1 MESSKKRIIC
11 IVLAFVAV
19 VITAT
24 ALTCVFVNRGQTE
37 NYKITVHPNNGQAD
51 FVWDANTDIP
61 VIAKDGYHIA
71 GYYLDAEMTKS
82 ASFASLKSTELTQDI
97 NVYVKWEEHVE
108 ATDAAVKPTC
118 TEKGLTEGKHCSKC
132 GKILTAQTE
141 ISALGHD
148 IEHHAEQPA
157 TCTEKGC
164 EEYVTCKRD
173 GCTYTTYKE
182 IPALDHDLEHH
193 AGQPATCTEI
203 GWEAYDTCKRD
214 GCTYTTYQEIDALGH
229 DIEHHAGQPA
239 TCTEKGC
246 EEYVTCKRDGCT
258 YTTYKEI
265 PALDHDLEHHAG
277 QPATCTEIGWEAY
290 DTCKRD
296 GCTYTTYQEI
306 DALGHDIEHHAGQPA
321 TCTEKGWK
329 AYVTCKRDG
338 CTYTTYQ
345 EINALGHIGGTATCT
360 EQAVCERCKQKYGD
374 VLGHAYEETVTL
386 PTCTQKGYTTHTCS
400 RCSDNYVDTYVDALG
415 HIGGAATCTEQAV
428 CERCNEKYGKALGHD
443 YQNGVCTRCG
453 DELASEGLAYTLN
466 SDGNSYTVTG
476 IGSCKDKDIYIPS
489 VYNSKPVTNIKA
501 YAFSDCTNLTSVTI
515 GSAVTSIGQDA
526 FKSCT
531 GLTTVNWNATA
542 CTEAGDYHGIFAGC
556 TKLATVNIGNNVTT
570 IPSYAFFN
578 CAGLTSIK
586 IGNSV
591 TSIGYS
597 SFKGC
602 TGLTSIT
609 IPDSVTSIGEHAFFG
624 CTGFTSIVVTEGN
637 TKYHS
642 TENCLIETE
651 RKTLILGCKNSV
663 IPTDGSVTSIENSA
677 FRGCTG
683 LTNITIP
690 DSVTSIGY
698 NAFSRTGL
706 TYVTIPGSVKRIGA
720 GAFGNCSMLARVKIG
735 DGVSIIGSGAFE
747 GSIITE
753 MTIPDSVTNI
763 GNGVFRGC
771 TRLTSITIP
780 FVGAS
785 KTETEEYAR
794 VFGYIFGHT
803 TTTNSSDTVS
813 GATIQYY
820 DSTRKEFYWYYIPS
834 ALKTVVI
841 GNTATTIP
849 SNAFY
854 GYSWLKSVTIG
865 SGVTSME
872 AYSFAHCSITSI
884 YYTGDVAGWCE
895 ISGLGN
901 VMQSSQTLYIGGKKV
916 SGDLIIPDGV
926 TKISGFAFYNCSGLK
941 SIIIP
946 ASVTSIGN
954 SAFKDCYGLTSITIG
969 NGVTSIGDYAFQ
981 NNSLKSLTIPGSVT
995 AIGSGA
1001 FYQCAELTRIDVSE
1015 NNSVFSSVDGI
1026 LYDKNKTEIIYVPN
1040 AIQGTITIPGSVT
1053 SIDNAFYNRYGLTSV
1068 TIENGVTRIE
1078 YEAFKNCTGL
1088 TSIAIPDSVTS
1099 IGSGAFYGCKGIT
1112 SITIP
1117 FVGASKTASNGYDQ
1131 VFGYIFG
1138 YATRTNSSDTVSG
1151 ATKQYYDSTQKKYYW
1166 YRIPSSLKTVI
1177 IGNTATTI
1185 PSSAFENCTNIT
1197 DITIGDSVTSI
1208 GDNAFRECTNLT
1220 NISIPDG
1227 VTSIGNLAFYETAWY
1242 NNLPNGLIYIGK
1254 IAYKYNGSMPD
1265 NTAITL
1271 KDGTVS
1277 IADRAFSGCTG
1288 LTNITIPDSVT
1299 SIAVYAFSNC
1309 TGLQRV
1315 YINDLSKLLNISFA
1329 NESSNPLYY
1338 AKNLYLNNSLVT
1350 DLVIPDGIININ
1362 NWVFFENT
1370 NIVSISIPASVEYIS
1385 PLAFAGCSE
1394 LKRIVVNSG
1403 NKKYVSKGNCLIEQI
1418 KNDGDKIILG
1428 CKTSTIPQYT
1438 EIPDQ
1443 IKYIGEYAFYK
1454 CDKLQGTV
1462 TVLKAVSIG
1471 DYAFYGCTGLTGIS
1485 FGPDLKEIGNYSFYG
1500 CTGLTS
1506 LSLRNTNKR
1515 VFPTIGNYAFSGCTG
1530 LTSLSLGQT
1539 NTIGKYAFSGCT
1551 GLTTITLPD
1560 SVTDIGD
1567 GAFKNCSKLTTV
1579 VLGKHLEKIGNYA
1592 FMDCKSLTDVTIS
1605 GNVTSI
1611 GNQAFS
1617 FCKLS
1622 TINYSGTKAQWKSIT
1637 KGRNWN
1643 MQSGAYTVRCTDGD
1657 LKKADD
1663 N

>member
-1 MESSKKRIIC
+1 MGHSYE
-11 IVLAFVAV
+11 
-19 VITAT
+19 
-24 ALTCVFVNRGQTE
+24 E
-37 NYKITVHPNNGQAD
+37 TVTP
-51 FVWDANTDIP
+51 
-61 VIAKDGYHIA
+61 
-71 GYYLDAEMTKS
+71 
-82 ASFASLKSTELTQDI
+82 
-97 NVYVKWEEHVE
+97 
-108 ATDAAVKPTC
+108 PTC
-118 TEKGLTEGKHCSKC
+118 TQKG
-132 GKILTAQTE
+132 
-141 ISALGHD
+141 
-148 IEHHAEQPA
+148 
-157 TCTEKGC
+157 
-164 EEYVTCKRD
+164 
-173 GCTYTTYKE
+173 YTT
-182 IPALDHDLEHH
+182 H
-193 AGQPATCTEI
+193 TCSRCSDN
-203 GWEAYDTCKRD
+203 YVDT
-214 GCTYTTYQEIDALGH
+214 YVDALGH
-229 DIEHHAGQPA
+229 
-239 TCTEKGC
+239 T
-246 EEYVTCKRDGCT
+246 
-258 YTTYKEI
+258 
-265 PALDHDLEHHAG
+265 
-277 QPATCTEIGWEAY
+277 
-290 DTCKRD
+290 
-296 GCTYTTYQEI
+296 
-306 DALGHDIEHHAGQPA
+306 
-321 TCTEKGWK
+321 
-329 AYVTCKRDG
+329 
-338 CTYTTYQ
+338 
-345 EINALGHIGGTATCT
+345 GGTATCT
-360 EQAVCERCKQKYGD
+360 EQAVCERCNEKYGD
-374 VLGHAYEETVTL
+374 VLGHEYEETVTL

-415 HIGGAATCTEQAV
+415 HTGGTATCTEQAV
-428 CERCNEKYGKALGHD
+428 CERCKQKYGKALGHD

-453 DELASEGLAYTLN
+453 DEIASEGLAYTLN
-466 SDGNSYTVTG
+466 SDGNGYTVTG
-476 IGSCKDKDIYIPS
+476 IGTCKDYDIYIPS

-501 YAFSDCTNLTSVTI
+501 YAFSGCTNLTSVTI
-515 GSAVTSIGQDA
+515 GNGVTSIGQDA
-526 FKSCT
+526 FNGCT

-542 CTEAGDYHGIFAGC
+542 CTKAGDYHGIFAGC
-556 TKLATVNIGNNVTT
+556 TKLATVNIGNNVTI
-570 IPSYAFFN
+570 IPKDSFYN
-578 CAGLTSIK
+578 CTGLTSIK

-591 TSIGYS
+591 TSIGDYA
-597 SFKGC
+597 FRGC
-602 TGLTSIT
+602 TGLTSI
-609 IPDSVTSIGEHAFFG
+609 
-624 CTGFTSIVVTEGN
+624 VVKEGN

-642 TENCLIETE
+642 TDNCLIETE
-651 RKTLILGCKNSV
+651 SKMLILGCKNSV
-663 IPTDGSVTSIENSA
+663 IPDDGSVTNIGDFA
-677 FRGCTG
+677 FLGCTG
-683 LTNITIP
+683 LTSVTIGNCVTSIGSQAFYNCRDLTSIYYTGDIAGWCGISGLNNLMSSSRTLYIGGNKVAGNLVIPDNVTSIAPYSFSYRTGITSVTIP
-690 DSVTSIGY
+690 DSVTSIG
-698 NAFSRTGL
+698 R
-706 TYVTIPGSVKRIGA
+706 
-720 GAFGNCSMLARVKIG
+720 GAFY
-735 DGVSIIGSGAFE
+735 
-747 GSIITE
+747 
-753 MTIPDSVTNI
+753 
-763 GNGVFRGC
+763 GC
-771 TRLTSITIP
+771 KGITSITIP

-865 SGVTSME
+865 SGVTKIE
-872 AYSFAHCSITSI
+872 GGSFANCKNLTSI
-884 YYTGDVAGWCE
+884 YYTGGVAGWCE
-895 ISGLGN
+895 ISGLGAI
-901 VMQSSQTLYIGGKKV
+901 MLESRTLYIGGKKV
-916 SGDLIIPDGV
+916 IGDLVIPDGV
-926 TKISGFAFYNCSGLK
+926 TKISDYAFYNCSGLT

-946 ASVTSIGN
+946 NSVTSIGN
-954 SAFKDCYGLTSITIG
+954 SAFEDCNGLTSITIG
-969 NGVTSIGDYAFQ
+969 NGVTSIGDAAFR
-981 NNSLKSLTIPGSVT
+981 NCNRLDSLTIPGSVT

-1001 FYQCAELTRIDVSE
+1001 FYQCAWLTSIDVSE

-1026 LYDKNKTEIIYVPN
+1026 LYDKNKTKIIYVPG
-1040 AIQGTITIPGSVT
+1040 AIQGAITIPGSVT
-1053 SIDNAFYNRYGLTSV
+1053 SIDNAFYNRPGLTSV
-1068 TIENGVTRIE
+1068 TIENGVTRIGDK
-1078 YEAFKNCTGL
+1078 AFRNCTGL
-1088 TSIAIPDSVTS
+1088 TNITIPDSVTR
-1099 IGSGAFYGCKGIT
+1099 IGNSAFNGCASLQT
-1112 SITIP
+1112 ITIP
-1117 FVGASKTASNGYDQ
+1117 FVGASKSASNGYDQ

-1138 YATRTNSSDTVSG
+1138 YATKTNSSDTVSG
-1151 ATKQYYDSTQKKYYW
+1151 ATRQYYDSTQKKYYW
-1166 YRIPSSLKTVI
+1166 YYIPSSLKTVI

-1227 VTSIGNLAFYETAWY
+1227 VTSIGNLAFYKTAWY

-1271 KDGTVS
+1271 KDSTVA

-1288 LTNITIPDSVT
+1288 LTSITIPDSVT
-1299 SIAVYAFSNC
+1299 SIAVYAFSDC

-1329 NESSNPLYY
+1329 NKSSNPLYY

-1350 DLVIPDGIININ
+1350 NLVIPNGIININ

-1370 NIVSISIPASVEYIS
+1370 SIVSISIPASVEYIS

-1394 LKRIVVNSG
+1394 LKSIVVNSG

-1462 TVLKAVSIG
+1462 NVLKAVSIG
-1471 DYAFYGCTGLTGIS
+1471 EYAFYGCTGLTGIS

-1506 LSLRNTNKR
+1506 LTLRNTNKT
-1515 VFPTIGNYAFSGCTG
+1515 VFPTIGNYAFYGCTG

-1539 NTIGKYAFSGCT
+1539 NTIGNHAFSGCT

-1567 GAFKNCSKLTTV
+1567 GAFLNCSKLTTV
-1579 VLGKHLEKIGNYA
+1579 VLGKHLKKIGNSA
-1592 FMDCKSLTDVTIS
+1592 FRECKSLTDVTIS

>member
-1 MESSKKRIIC
+1 M
-11 IVLAFVAV
+11 
-19 VITAT
+19 
-24 ALTCVFVNRGQTE
+24 
-37 NYKITVHPNNGQAD
+37 
-51 FVWDANTDIP
+51 
-61 VIAKDGYHIA
+61 
-71 GYYLDAEMTKS
+71 
-82 ASFASLKSTELTQDI
+82 
-97 NVYVKWEEHVE
+97 
-108 ATDAAVKPTC
+108 
-118 TEKGLTEGKHCSKC
+118 
-132 GKILTAQTE
+132 
-141 ISALGHD
+141 
-148 IEHHAEQPA
+148 
-157 TCTEKGC
+157 
-164 EEYVTCKRD
+164 
-173 GCTYTTYKE
+173 
-182 IPALDHDLEHH
+182 
-193 AGQPATCTEI
+193 
-203 GWEAYDTCKRD
+203 
-214 GCTYTTYQEIDALGH
+214 DALGH
-229 DIEHHAGQPA
+229 
-239 TCTEKGC
+239 T
-246 EEYVTCKRDGCT
+246 
-258 YTTYKEI
+258 
-265 PALDHDLEHHAG
+265 
-277 QPATCTEIGWEAY
+277 
-290 DTCKRD
+290 
-296 GCTYTTYQEI
+296 
-306 DALGHDIEHHAGQPA
+306 
-321 TCTEKGWK
+321 
-329 AYVTCKRDG
+329 
-338 CTYTTYQ
+338 
-345 EINALGHIGGTATCT
+345 GGTATCT
-360 EQAVCERCKQKYGD
+360 EQAVCERCNEKYGD
-374 VLGHAYEETVTL
+374 VLGHEYEETVTL

-415 HIGGAATCTEQAV
+415 HTGGTATCTEQAV
-428 CERCNEKYGKALGHD
+428 CTRCNEKYGDVLGHN

-453 DELASEGLAYTLN
+453 DELASEGLAYSLN
-466 SDGNSYTVTG
+466 SDGNGYTVKG
-476 IGSCKDKDIYIPS
+476 IGSCTDKDIYIPS
-489 VYNSKPVTNIKA
+489 VYKSKPVTRIEAN
-501 YAFSDCTNLTSVTI
+501 AFSGCTGLTSVTI
-515 GSAVTSIGQDA
+515 GNSVTSIGSYA
-526 FKSCT
+526 FQRCT

-542 CTEAGDYHGIFAGC
+542 CTSAGSFNYSIFEGC
-556 TKLATVNIGNNVTT
+556 SNLATVNIGDNVTT
-570 IPSYAFFN
+570 IPSDAFYG
-578 CAGLTSIK
+578 CA
-586 IGNSV
+586 
-591 TSIGYS
+591 
-597 SFKGC
+597 
-602 TGLTSIT
+602 GLTSIT
-609 IPDSVTSIGEHAFFG
+609 IPDSVTSVGGGAFYNCAGLTSVTIGNGVTSIGDYAFRG
-624 CTGFTSIVVTEGN
+624 CTGLTSIVVKEGN

-642 TENCLIETE
+642 TDNCLIETE
-651 RKTLILGCKNSV
+651 SKTLILGCKNSV
-663 IPTDGSVTSIENSA
+663 IPDDGSVTNIGDFA
-677 FRGCTG
+677 FLGCTG
-683 LTNITIP
+683 LTSVTIGNCVTSIGSQAFYNCRDLASIYYTGDIAGWCGISGLNNLMSSSRTLYIGGNKVAGNLVIPDNVTSIAPYSFSYRTGITSVTIP
-690 DSVTSIGY
+690 DSVTSIG
-698 NAFSRTGL
+698 R
-706 TYVTIPGSVKRIGA
+706 
-720 GAFGNCSMLARVKIG
+720 GAF
-735 DGVSIIGSGAFE
+735 DGCKGI
-747 GSIITE
+747 
-753 MTIPDSVTNI
+753 
-763 GNGVFRGC
+763 
-771 TRLTSITIP
+771 TSITIP

-785 KTETEEYAR
+785 KTASNGYDQ
-794 VFGYIFGHT
+794 VFGYIFGYT
-803 TTTNSSDTVS
+803 TKTNSSDTVS
-813 GATIQYY
+813 GATRQYY

-865 SGVTSME
+865 SGVTNIE
-872 AYSFAHCSITSI
+872 GGSFANCKNLTSI
-884 YYTGDVAGWCE
+884 YYTGGVAGWCE
-895 ISGLGN
+895 ISGLGAI
-901 VMQSSQTLYIGGKKV
+901 MLESRTLYIGGKKV

-926 TKISGFAFYNCSGLK
+926 TKISDFAFYNCSGLK

-1001 FYQCAELTRIDVSE
+1001 FYQCAGLTRIDVSE
-1015 NNSVFSSVDGI
+1015 NNSVFSGVDGI
-1026 LYDKNKTEIIYVPN
+1026 LYDKNKTKIIYVPN

-1138 YATRTNSSDTVSG
+1138 YATRTNSSDTISG

-1166 YRIPSSLKTVI
+1166 YLIPSSLKTVI

-1227 VTSIGNLAFYETAWY
+1227 VTSIGNLAFYRTAWY

-1271 KDGTVS
+1271 KDGTVA

-1288 LTNITIPDSVT
+1288 LTSITIPDSVT
-1299 SIAVYAFSNC
+1299 SIAVYAFSDC

-1370 NIVSISIPASVEYIS
+1370 SIVSISIPASVEYIS

-1403 NKKYVSKGNCLIEQI
+1403 NKKYISKGNCLIGRG
-1418 KNDGDKIILG
+1418 KNDYDGYNKIILG
-1428 CKTSTIPQYT
+1428 CKTSTIPQYSVNY
-1438 EIPDQ
+1438 DQ

-1462 TVLKAVSIG
+1462 DVLKAVSIG
-1471 DYAFYGCTGLTGIS
+1471 EYAFYGCTGLTGIS

-1506 LSLRNTNKR
+1506 LTLRNTNKT
-1515 VFPTIGNYAFSGCTG
+1515 VFPTIGNYAFYGCTG

-1539 NTIGKYAFSGCT
+1539 NTIGDSAFRGCT
-1551 GLTTITLPD
+1551 GLTTITLPN
-1560 SVTDIGD
+1560 SVIDIGKS
-1567 GAFKNCSKLTTV
+1567 AFRECSKLTTV
-1579 VLGKHLEKIGNYA
+1579 VLGTLKKIGDYA
-1592 FMDCKSLTDVTIS
+1592 FMDCKSLTEVTIS

-1663 N
+1663 K

>member
-1 MESSKKRIIC
+1 M
-11 IVLAFVAV
+11 
-19 VITAT
+19 
-24 ALTCVFVNRGQTE
+24 
-37 NYKITVHPNNGQAD
+37 
-51 FVWDANTDIP
+51 
-61 VIAKDGYHIA
+61 
-71 GYYLDAEMTKS
+71 
-82 ASFASLKSTELTQDI
+82 
-97 NVYVKWEEHVE
+97 
-108 ATDAAVKPTC
+108 
-118 TEKGLTEGKHCSKC
+118 
-132 GKILTAQTE
+132 
-141 ISALGHD
+141 GH
-148 IEHHAEQPA
+148 E
-157 TCTEKGC
+157 
-164 EEYVTCKRD
+164 
-173 GCTYTTYKE
+173 
-182 IPALDHDLEHH
+182 
-193 AGQPATCTEI
+193 
-203 GWEAYDTCKRD
+203 
-214 GCTYTTYQEIDALGH
+214 
-229 DIEHHAGQPA
+229 
-239 TCTEKGC
+239 
-246 EEYVTCKRDGCT
+246 
-258 YTTYKEI
+258 
-265 PALDHDLEHHAG
+265 
-277 QPATCTEIGWEAY
+277 
-290 DTCKRD
+290 
-296 GCTYTTYQEI
+296 
-306 DALGHDIEHHAGQPA
+306 
-321 TCTEKGWK
+321 
-329 AYVTCKRDG
+329 
-338 CTYTTYQ
+338 
-345 EINALGHIGGTATCT
+345 
-360 EQAVCERCKQKYGD
+360 
-374 VLGHAYEETVTL
+374 YEESVTL
-386 PTCTQKGYTTHTCS
+386 PTCTQKGYTTHSCS

-415 HIGGAATCTEQAV
+415 HTGGAATCTEQAV
-428 CERCNEKYGKALGHD
+428 CTRCNEKYGKALGHD

-453 DELASEGLAYTLN
+453 TERASEGLAYTLN
-466 SDGNSYTVTG
+466 SDGTSYIVTG
-476 IGSCKDKDIYIPS
+476 IGTCKDKDIYIPS
-489 VYNSKPVTNIKA
+489 VYKSKPVTNIKA

-642 TENCLIETE
+642 ADNCLIETE

-690 DSVTSIGY
+690 DSVTSIGDY
-698 NAFSRTGL
+698 AFYHTGL
-706 TYVTIPGSVKRIGA
+706 TYVTIPGNVKRIGA
-720 GAFGNCSMLARVKIG
+720 GAFGNCSRLAWVKIG

-1166 YRIPSSLKTVI
+1166 YCIPSSLKTVI

-1242 NNLPNGLIYIGK
+1242 NNLPNELIYIGK

-1271 KDGTVS
+1271 KDGTVA

-1288 LTNITIPDSVT
+1288 LTSITIPDSVT
-1299 SIAVYAFSNC
+1299 SIAVYAFSGC

-1462 TVLKAVSIG
+1462 NVLKAVSIG

-1506 LSLRNTNKR
+1506 LTLRNTNKT
-1515 VFPTIGNYAFSGCTG
+1515 VFPTIGNYAFYGCTG

-1539 NTIGKYAFSGCT
+1539 NTIGNCAFSGCT

-1567 GAFKNCSKLTTV
+1567 GAFMNCSKLTTV
-1579 VLGKHLEKIGNYA
+1579 VLGKHLEKIGNSA
-1592 FMDCKSLTDVTIS
+1592 FRECKSLTDVTIS